1 MAHWA
6 DPILHPLVVA
16 DTPAPKAQKQPASR
30 ARIAW
35 QVYVAQLPTTPFTAT
50 SAAALWGVIHNTA
63 RCRLCNLMRLG
74 VVVKFGNGEYIKV
87 KT

>member
-35 QVYVAQLPTTPFTAT
+35 QVYIEQLPTAPFTAT
-50 SAAALWGVIHNTA
+50 GAAKVWDVLPNTA
-63 RCRLCNLMRLG
+63 RCRLCNLMRLS
-74 VVVKFGNGEYIKV
+74 VVVKCGNGEYIKV